1 MEAVKKLPMISFE
14 LKNSPEASSFRS
26 LKQYIAE
33 CYHEDP
39 DSYTKEFSQLEQLRG
54 IAVRPRIDF
63 ECCATLKRYYAQLHS
78 LQNRF
83 PSTADDELLKF
94 VWKDIYTGNQC
105 PLTNFKYEMASI
117 LYNIAALHSQLGI
130 EETRA
135 DPESMKIAC
144 SHFQC
149 AAWALGELKTQY
161 GTVMKG
167 DLSTE
172 VIVFMQH
179 VCFAQAQECIL
190 EKSIADNR
198 KAAIIAKVTAQV
210 VSFYNTA
217 ASSLFCQSEDGS
229 LQDLVGS
236 KIYKEWQKYIKF
248 KTSYLSSILF
258 LYQGQHSEEQQKMG
272 ERVTLYNAACEKLEE
287 AKKESKGLNKIE
299 IINEALV
306 FTTDVVEGKR
316 KNAKNENDFIYH
328 EEIPDISSISAVQ
341 GANLVTGIG
350 FDVTDAEI
358 IGDDIFKR
366 LVPMETHENL
376 SRYSEEKA
384 KILRNLKSIIDER
397 DIELKSFMGSL
408 SMDALNSIN
417 TQQERLPQGLVDRC
431 AELSAKPNAIPDLVA
446 SMSNLADICSD
457 VEITLKDIKQILDE
471 ENRSEQ
477 SYQKQ
482 MGKRPTVHIMELNRE
497 FTKYFDAHN
506 KAGESNDTLR
516 KAMELHVSNL
526 KILSQPL
533 ATLQSQV
540 PQTQDV
546 VDENSLKELIN
557 LRKKVNEMQEQ
568 RDKLYFD
575 LRETILNN
583 DDITK
588 QLVAN
593 GEKNVDDLFKK
604 ELKKYTHTVNI
615 IEQNLVAQGNILK
628 ALTDTYA
635 KYAPILKNLNDTKTK
650 REQFYSSLVASFDV
664 YEDLLSKSSKGL
676 DFYKKLHGNVQKLN
690 SRVKAARDVQS
701 EDRQQMLKTSAMN
714 VPANQAKRQ
723 EEMKS
728 NVNQTGS
735 GRKLKDYMKSGV
747 GISGSIAAFRE
758 DMNKLPGV
766 RPSPVGQENVPASL
780 PSACQPAMYN
790 KGRNQSAYQQPQG
803 HQELP
808 PVYGNTY
815 YNPTSND
822 QRSLHSGNSSMSGS
836 STSLNSDYY
845 NQPPKYAM
853 VAGNN
858 SGASGYVNP
867 MYQTPNY
874 QTADS
879 NAFQQY
885 PQAAYP
891 VANNQSYSSYQGTG
905 GVASGIQTYAGGYQ
919 NYQSPVVSQQ
929 QSQYQPAVASTAQ
942 PQYQPAVASVTPQ
955 PQYQPVAP
963 STPQPQQQPQLQQPK
978 QVPTVMTQYGYQNNY
993 TAAPQQPSVNS
1004 TNYSDNYNN
1013 YVQPTPAKDQNPQQ
1027 TNYSQ
1032 YGQQYQMPVSSQ
1044 NDTGSYANPSHV
1056 QPTSTSV
1063 QYTQPYA
1070 QYSTPQQQPQTP
1082 AVSQVSNVQQYTQYP
1097 ASDQYNYYNNYQTP
1111 QQQATPYNQQN
1122 YSCYTPT
1129 QNATN
1134 SYSYANGESTSV
1146 TNSATYDTVNQGGGQ
1161 MNNAQHQQPTH
1172 QDSPQHHASAIPTY
1186 TNSLTTAT
1194 HNSGTT
1200 HLTQSQ
1206 QQISSSAEQ
1215 NMQQQVVTPAAPV
1228 VPVVPVVVQSKN
1240 IDLLSCIDFSIENS
1254 PMSSVPTLTPMSMA
1268 VMKPTVDEQIPE
1280 IAVVEQVT
1288 VEPPMNPDLA
1298 NLDIL
1303 SGIENVSISE
1313 RKKSEPDMMTRSLT
1327 DDVFVDPTM
1336 LSVFHK
1342 EVETLD
1348 KFYDT
1353 LTVKTLNGVTPLA
1366 TKWKELQDLLVRD
1379 EAKRSVSVAKLFPDK
1394 NRLTDDC
1401 LPYDHARV
1409 LLMKPADNYINAV
1422 LVKDCGHIPFILT
1435 QTPLKNTVNDYW
1447 EMVWS
1452 QKSNTLV
1459 CLHTAAEI
1467 LDPFWPTNI
1476 DEEAHYGDVTVVML
1490 KQFEHSQSLER
1501 ILRVTRHGSDVVMNV
1516 SLLQIKTWKKNSAA
1530 NILDIAG
1537 NIITSYKQQ
1546 NPDDQQSS
1554 PLVLNCLTGGSERS
1568 GLVTVGISTILA
1580 MQMRKPTLLNVV
1592 DHWFRI
1598 CSQRKGALTD
1608 DSYIQLS
1615 LEIVLNNAQKIL
1627 NKRGIRTYYQMKNS
1641 DKLTTE
1647 AEPEIKDSLQE
1658 LDPFWKFK

>member
-1 MEAVKKLPMISFE
+1 
-14 LKNSPEASSFRS
+14 
-26 LKQYIAE
+26 
-33 CYHEDP
+33 
-39 DSYTKEFSQLEQLRG
+39 
-54 IAVRPRIDF
+54 
-63 ECCATLKRYYAQLHS
+63 
-78 LQNRF
+78 
-83 PSTADDELLKF
+83 
-94 VWKDIYTGNQC
+94 
-105 PLTNFKYEMASI
+105 MASI

-130 EETRA
+130 EESRA

-161 GTVMKG
+161 AAVMKG
-167 DLSTE
+167 DLSME

-236 KIYKEWQKYIKF
+236 KTYKDWQKYIKF

-350 FDVTDAEI
+350 FDVTDSEI

-397 DIELKSFMGSL
+397 DVELKSFMGSL

-417 TQQERLPQGLVDRC
+417 KTQQERLPQGLVDRC

-477 SYQKQ
+477 NYQKQ

-497 FTKYFDAHN
+497 FTKYFEAHN

-516 KAMELHVSNL
+516 KAMELHVTNL

-533 ATLQSQV
+533 ASLQSQV
-540 PQTQDV
+540 PQNQDY

-568 RDKLYFD
+568 RDKLYLD

-593 GEKNVDDLFKK
+593 GEKNVDELFKK

-650 REQFYSSLVASFDV
+650 RDQFYSSLIASFDV

-676 DFYKKLHGNVQKLN
+676 DFYKKLHGNVQKLI

-701 EDRQQMLKTSAMN
+701 EDRQQMLKASSMN
-714 VPANQAKRQ
+714 VSANQAKRQ
-723 EEMKS
+723 EEMKPT
-728 NVNQTGS
+728 VTQTGS

-747 GISGSIAAFRE
+747 GLSVNLTSFR
-758 DMNKLPGV
+758 DDINKLPV
-766 RPSPVGQENVPASL
+766 RPSPVGQENVPAAP
-780 PSACQPAMYN
+780 PSACQPAMYGSNN
-790 KGRNQSAYQQPQG
+790 KGRTQSAYQQPQG

-808 PVYGNTY
+808 AVYGNTY

-822 QRSLHSGNSSMSGS
+822 QRSIHSGNSSMSGS

-845 NQPPKYAM
+845 NQPPKYSL

-858 SGASGYVNP
+858 SGSSGYVNP
-867 MYQTPNY
+867 IYQTPSY
-874 QTADS
+874 QTADP
-879 NAFQQY
+879 NAFQQF
-885 PQAAYP
+885 PQASYSI
-891 VANNQSYSSYQGTG
+891 ANNQNYSSYQGG
-905 GVASGIQTYAGGYQ
+905 GGNAGGIQSYANAYQ
-919 NYQSPVVSQQ
+919 NYQTPVSQQ
-929 QSQYQPAVASTAQ
+929 QQTQYHPAADSLTQQQQ
-942 PQYQPAVASVTPQ
+942 PQQTQYHSAAVSLTQQAQQ
-955 PQYQPVAP
+955 PQQQQPQQQQP
-963 STPQPQQQPQLQQPK
+963 QQQQPQQQPQQHPQQQQPQVK
-978 QVPTVMTQYGYQNNY
+978 QQVPAVMTQYGYQNNY
-993 TAAPQQPSVNS
+993 TAAAAIAQQPSMTPVNS
-1004 TNYSDNYNN
+1004 NAYNDGYNN
-1013 YVQPTPAKDQNPQQ
+1013 FAQSSSKDQNPQQ
-1027 TNYSQ
+1027 NNYSQ
-1032 YGQQYQMPVSSQ
+1032 QYENKIQQYQMSVQQPTQVASS
-1044 NDTGSYANPSHV
+1044 DAGTYANHSHI

-1070 QYSTPQQQPQTP
+1070 QYVTPQQQPQSP
-1082 AVSQVSNVQQYTQYP
+1082 AVSQVSNIQQYTQCP
-1097 ASDQYNYYNNYQTP
+1097 SNEQYNNYYSNYQAP
-1111 QQQATPYNQQN
+1111 QQPASQYNQQN

-1129 QNATN
+1129 HNATN
-1134 SYSYANGESTSV
+1134 SYSYANNDSTSV
-1146 TNSATYDTVNQGGGQ
+1146 TNSATYDTVNPNGVLL
-1161 MNNAQHQQPTH
+1161 NNAQHQQPTH
-1172 QDSPQHHASAIPTY
+1172 QDSPQHHVSAIPTY

-1206 QQISSSAEQ
+1206 QQISSSTEQ
-1215 NMQQQVVTPAAPV
+1215 QMQHPVATVMEVKSPPIVVKST
-1228 VPVVPVVVQSKN
+1228 N

-1254 PMSSVPTLTPMSMA
+1254 PMSSVPTLTPMAMTI
-1268 VMKPTVDEQIPE
+1268 MKPTVDEQKPE
-1280 IAVVEQVT
+1280 VAVVEQVKKIEF
-1288 VEPPMNPDLA
+1288 VEPPINPDLA

-1303 SGIENVSISE
+1303 SGIENISLSE
-1313 RKKSEPDMMTRSLT
+1313 GKKSESVMISKSLT
-1327 DDVFVDPTM
+1327 DDVFDDSN
-1336 LSVFHK
+1336 LLKIFHK
-1342 EVETLD
+1342 EVETLE

-1353 LTVKTLNGVTPLA
+1353 LTVKTLNGITPLA
-1366 TKWKELQDLLVRD
+1366 NKWKELQDLLVRD
-1379 EAKRSVSVAKLFPDK
+1379 ESKRSVSVAKLFPDK

-1422 LVKDCGHIPFILT
+1422 FLKDCGHISFILT
-1435 QTPLKNTVNDYW
+1435 QTPMKNTVNDYW

-1459 CLHTAAEI
+1459 CLHTAAEVRI
-1467 LDPFWPTNI
+1467 SIFIEFRDPSYELIF
-1476 DEEAHYGDVTVVML
+1476 
-1490 KQFEHSQSLER
+1490 
-1501 ILRVTRHGSDVVMNV
+1501 
-1516 SLLQIKTWKKNSAA
+1516 
-1530 NILDIAG
+1530 DI
-1537 NIITSYKQQ
+1537 
-1546 NPDDQQSS
+1546 
-1554 PLVLNCLTGGSERS
+1554 
-1568 GLVTVGISTILA
+1568 
-1580 MQMRKPTLLNVV
+1580 
-1592 DHWFRI
+1592 
-1598 CSQRKGALTD
+1598 
-1608 DSYIQLS
+1608 
-1615 LEIVLNNAQKIL
+1615 
-1627 NKRGIRTYYQMKNS
+1627 
-1641 DKLTTE
+1641 
-1647 AEPEIKDSLQE
+1647 
-1658 LDPFWKFK
+1658 

>member
-1 MEAVKKLPMISFE
+1 MSFIS
-14 LKNSPEASSFRS
+14 
-26 LKQYIAE
+26 QYIAE

-39 DSYTKEFSQLEQLRG
+39 ESYTKEFSQLEQLRG

-83 PSTADDELLKF
+83 PSTSDDDLLKF
-94 VWKDIYTGNQC
+94 VWKDIYTGNQS

-130 EETRA
+130 EESRA

-161 GTVMKG
+161 AAVMKG

-299 IINEALV
+299 FINEALV

-417 TQQERLPQGLVDRC
+417 KSQQERLPQGLVDRC

-477 SYQKQ
+477 NYQKQ

-533 ATLQSQV
+533 SALQSQV
-540 PQTQDV
+540 PHTQDV
-546 VDENSLKELIN
+546 VDENSLKDLIN

-593 GEKNVDDLFKK
+593 GEKNVDELFKK
-604 ELKKYTHTVNI
+604 ELNKYTHTVNI

-635 KYAPILKNLNDTKTK
+635 KYAPILKNINDTKTK
-650 REQFYSSLVASFDV
+650 RDQFYSSLVASFDV

-676 DFYKKLHGNVQKLN
+676 DFYKKLHGNVQKLI

-714 VPANQAKRQ
+714 VSANQAKRQ
-723 EEMKS
+723 EELKS
-728 NVNQTGS
+728 TVNQSGS

-747 GISGSIAAFRE
+747 GISGSITSYRD

-766 RPSPVGQENVPASL
+766 RPSPVGQENVPAAL
-780 PSACQPAMYN
+780 PSACQPAMYGSNN

-808 PVYGNTY
+808 AVYGNTY

-822 QRSLHSGNSSMSGS
+822 QRGLHSGNSSMSGS

-858 SGASGYVNP
+858 SGATGYVNP
-867 MYQTPNY
+867 IYQTPSY

-885 PQAAYP
+885 PQANYS
-891 VANNQSYSSYQGTG
+891 VANNQNYSNYQGTG
-905 GVASGIQTYAGGYQ
+905 SAAGSGIQTYANSYQ
-919 NYQSPVVSQQ
+919 NYQSPTAQQQQPQYHPAAVSTPQQQQ
-929 QSQYQPAVASTAQ
+929 QSQQ
-942 PQYQPAVASVTPQ
+942 
-955 PQYQPVAP
+955 
-963 STPQPQQQPQLQQPK
+963 QQPK
-978 QVPTVMTQYGYQNNY
+978 QQVPAAMTQYGYQNNY
-993 TAAPQQPSVNS
+993 AAAAAQLPSMASVNS
-1004 TNYSDNYNN
+1004 TSYSDGYNN
-1013 YVQPTPAKDQNPQQ
+1013 YVQPSPAKDQIPQQ
-1027 TNYSQ
+1027 NNTYSQ
-1032 YGQQYQMPVSSQ
+1032 HGNNTQQYQMPAPTSQVASS
-1044 NDTGSYANPSHV
+1044 DVGTYANQSHV

-1070 QYSTPQQQPQTP
+1070 QYSTPQQQQQQPPQSP
-1082 AVSQVSNVQQYTQYP
+1082 AVSQVLTNQQQYTQYP
-1097 ASDQYNYYNNYQTP
+1097 ATDQYNNYYNNYQTP
-1111 QQQATPYNQQN
+1111 QQPASPYNQQN

-1134 SYSYANGESTSV
+1134 SYSYANSESTSV
-1146 TNSATYDTVNQGGGQ
+1146 TNSATYDTVNQSGGQ

-1194 HNSGTT
+1194 HNNGTT

-1206 QQISSSAEQ
+1206 QQISSSTEQ
-1215 NMQQQVVTPAAPV
+1215 NMQQTVPTVMEVKPAP
-1228 VPVVPVVVQSKN
+1228 VPVVVKSTN

-1254 PMSSVPTLTPMSMA
+1254 PMSSIPTLTPMSMTI
-1268 VMKPTVDEQIPE
+1268 MKPTIDEKIPE
-1280 IAVVEQVT
+1280 VTVVEQVKPAPI
-1288 VEPPMNPDLA
+1288 VEPPTNPDLA

-1303 SGIENVSISE
+1303 SGIGNISLSE
-1313 RKKSEPDMMTRSLT
+1313 RKKSEPDMMTKSVT
-1327 DDVFVDPTM
+1327 EDVFADSN
-1336 LSVFHK
+1336 LLKVFHK
-1342 EVETLD
+1342 EVETLE

-1366 TKWKELQDLLVRD
+1366 NKWKELQDLLVRD

-1409 LLMKPADNYINAV
+1409 LLMKAADNYINAV
-1422 LVKDCGHIPFILT
+1422 LVKDCGHISFILT
-1435 QTPLKNTVNDYW
+1435 QTPMKNTVNDYW

-1459 CLHTAAEI
+1459 CLHTAAE
-1467 LDPFWPTNI
+1467 
-1476 DEEAHYGDVTVVML
+1476 V
-1490 KQFEHSQSLER
+1490 R
-1501 ILRVTRHGSDVVMNV
+1501 
-1516 SLLQIKTWKKNSAA
+1516 NS
-1530 NILDIAG
+1530 
-1537 NIITSYKQQ
+1537 
-1546 NPDDQQSS
+1546 
-1554 PLVLNCLTGGSERS
+1554 
-1568 GLVTVGISTILA
+1568 
-1580 MQMRKPTLLNVV
+1580 
-1592 DHWFRI
+1592 
-1598 CSQRKGALTD
+1598 
-1608 DSYIQLS
+1608 
-1615 LEIVLNNAQKIL
+1615 
-1627 NKRGIRTYYQMKNS
+1627 MKNC
-1641 DKLTTE
+1641 
-1647 AEPEIKDSLQE
+1647 
-1658 LDPFWKFK
+1658 